1 MFASTEKVFSSTED
15 KTYVVCFDS
24 KFRTDYLNTKSTD
37 FLCALPSR
45 IEKVKEYTLG
55 VVNIPT
61 YAIFA
66 VSSSIGNNAIRIMYG
81 VNATTAANNIIN
93 IIIPD
98 GNYHTIS
105 STTTK
110 YSFAS
115 SYIVD
120 TINNAINKALP
131 SPPIIFSIDA
141 STGRSVFTYTSSNS
155 NSSAYIS
162 VISNVKED
170 GNLYDDAPLTNFL
183 GWNLGFRTAVA
194 ATASATASATVTSQA
209 IAQFKPFN
217 YVLIA
222 IDDYSRNVNN
232 YYTVSYSDSTCP
244 PNIFAKLNISPTA
257 NYEYLEPLLT
267 ARTNRTR
274 KFFGAVNLQKFRITL
289 YDDSGRVLNL
299 NNMDWNMELVF
310 TCG

>member
-81 VNATTAANNIIN
+81 VNAANNIIN

-120 TINNAINKALP
+120 TINNAINKASP
-131 SPPIIFSIDA
+131 STPIIFSIEQ
-141 STGRSVFTYTSSNS
+141 STGRSVFTYS
-155 NSSAYIS
+155 SSAYIS
-162 VISNVKED
+162 VISNMKD
-170 GNLYDDAPLTNFL
+170 DTKLYDDAPLTTFL

-194 ATASATASATVTSQA
+194 AATASATATATASATVTSQA

-257 NYEYLEPLLT
+257 NYEYLEPLLP
-267 ARTNRTR
+267 ARMNRTR

>member
-45 IEKVKEYTLG
+45 IEKVKEYALG

-66 VSSSIGNNAIRIMYG
+66 VSSSIGNNAIRIKYG
-81 VNATTAANNIIN
+81 ADASTVNTVN

-105 STTTK
+105 STSTK

-120 TINNAINKALP
+120 TINNAINKAL
-131 SPPIIFSIDA
+131 STQTPPLIFRIEQ

-162 VISNVKED
+162 VISNMKED

-183 GWNLGFRTAVA
+183 GWNLGFRTAAA
-194 ATASATASATVTSQA
+194 ATASAIASATVTSQA

-267 ARTNRTR
+267 ARMNRTR

-289 YDDSGRVLNL
+289 YDDSGRVLNM

>member
-81 VNATTAANNIIN
+81 DTAANNIIN

-120 TINNAINKALP
+120 TINNAINKASSP
-131 SPPIIFSIDA
+131 SPPPIIFSIEQ
-141 STGRSVFTYTSSNS
+141 STGRSVFTYSSS
-155 NSSAYIS
+155 SSTKSAYIS
-162 VISNVKED
+162 VISNMKD
-170 GNLYDDAPLTNFL
+170 DKNLYDDAPLTTFL

-194 ATASATASATVTSQA
+194 ATATEVAASATVTSQA

-257 NYEYLEPLLT
+257 NYEYLEPLLP
-267 ARTNRTR
+267 ARMNRTR

>member
-66 VSSSIGNNAIRIMYG
+66 VSSSLGNNAIRIKYG
-81 VNATTAANNIIN
+81 VNATIVNTVN

-98 GNYHTIS
+98 GNYHTTS
-105 STTTK
+105 STSTK

-131 SPPIIFSIDA
+131 SPPIIFSIEQN
-141 STGRSVFTYTSSNS
+141 TGRSVFTYTG

-162 VISNVKED
+162 VISNVKDD

-183 GWNLGFRTAVA
+183 GWNLGFRTAIA
-194 ATASATASATVTSQA
+194 STTATTTATAVTSQA

-257 NYEYLEPLLT
+257 NYEYLEPLLP
-267 ARTNRTR
+267 ARMNRTR

>member
-131 SPPIIFSIDA
+131 SPPIIFSIEQ
-141 STGRSVFTYTSSNS
+141 STGRSVFTYTGT
-155 NSSAYIS
+155 SSAYIS
-162 VISNVKED
+162 VISNMKED
-170 GNLYDDAPLTNFL
+170 GNLYDDAPLTTFL